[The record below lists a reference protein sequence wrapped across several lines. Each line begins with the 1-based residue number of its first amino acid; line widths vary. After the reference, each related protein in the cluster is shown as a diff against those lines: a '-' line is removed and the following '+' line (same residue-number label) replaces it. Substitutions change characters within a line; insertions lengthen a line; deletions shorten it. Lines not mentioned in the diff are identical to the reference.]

1 MSIGGHEVHETH
13 RLVSIPADGEVLE
26 GDLAMPVSSAHGIV
40 LFAHGSGSGRH
51 SPRNRFV
58 AQELRTRAHVGT
70 LLFDLLSTEEEAFD
84 LRTASLRFDIE
95 LLAARLLAATDW
107 LLVDQR
113 AGPVKIGYFGA
124 STGAGAALVA
134 AASRPSGVSAVVSR
148 GGRSDLAGDAL
159 EHVRAPTLFIAGD
172 EDPIIVAL
180 NRDSLARMKCEAAL
194 AIVPGASHL
203 FEEPGALGEV
213 ARLAGDWFARWL

>member
-1 MSIGGHEVHETH
+1 MS
-13 RLVSIPADGEVLE
+13 PAQ
-26 GDLAMPVSSAHGIV
+26 GIV

-70 LLFDLLSTEEEAFD
+70 LLFDLLSSEEEAFD

-107 LLVDQR
+107 LVVDQR
-113 AGPVKIGYFGA
+113 GVPLKLGYFGA

-134 AASRPSGVSAVVSR
+134 AAARPKGVSAVVSR

-159 EHVRAPTLFIAGD
+159 EHVRAPTLFIAGG
-172 EDPIIVAL
+172 EDPIIVDL
-180 NRDSLARMKCEAAL
+180 NREALERMQCEAAL

-213 ARLAGDWFARWL
+213 ARLAADWFARWL